1 MKEIFKII
9 RDVELYSHNVIAS
22 ILEDGVVS
30 KTLISGEEIVHS
42 TGELGFMKNHLKDFA
57 DIHETGVYEMDG
69 KEVYCEVMESVPEL
83 IVCGAGHVGLAC
95 IKAGKLIEMK
105 VTCYED
111 RPEFAEMAREAGAD
125 VVIEGNVAENLK
137 SLKGGKDVFIITMMR
152 AHALDQMNLE
162 VLLPLESA
170 YIGMLGSDKKVN
182 AIKSNLDAK
191 GFDLSLFAKLN
202 TPIGLDINAQTPE
215 EIAIAIIGQIIQAKN
230 AEVQHGKAMT
240 DEMLEAIIGSK
251 SPSILATLVRKKDAS
266 PRDPGTKMVINPDGS
281 KVGTIGGGLAEAE
294 TIKLAV
300 ELMSDPEFKTCVRTV
315 GEGKIKEE
323 LSGMVCSGVID
334 VLFERI

>member
-1 MKEIFKII
+1 MKELFKVV
-9 RDVELYSHNVIAS
+9 RDVELYSHSVIAT
-22 ILEDGVVS
+22 ILEDGAAT
-30 KTLISGEEIVHS
+30 KTLFSGPEIVVC
-42 TGELGFMKNHLKDFA
+42 GGNLKFMKEHQAEIVNVRK
-57 DIHETGVYEMDG
+57 TGIFSFGG
-69 KEVYCEVMESVPEL
+69 KEVYCEVIENVPEL

-125 VVIEGNVAENLK
+125 VVIEGNVAENLRL
-137 SLKGGKDVFIITMMR
+137 LKGGEDVYIVTMMR

-182 AIKSNLDAK
+182 AIKGNLDAK
-191 GFDLSLFAKLN
+191 GFDLSLFDKLN

-230 AEVQHGKAMT
+230 AETQHGKAMT
-240 DEMLEAIIGSK
+240 EELLEAVIGSK

-300 ELMSDPEFKTCVRTV
+300 ELMADPEFRTCVRTV

>member
-1 MKEIFKII
+1 MKDLFKVL
-9 RDVELYSHNVIAS
+9 RDVELYSHSVIAT
-22 ILEDGVVS
+22 ILEDGPET
-30 KTLISGEEIVHS
+30 KTLFSGPEIVVC
-42 TGELGFMKNHLKDFA
+42 GGNLKFMKEYQAEIVNVRKTGIYDF
-57 DIHETGVYEMDG
+57 GG
-69 KEVYCEVMESVPEL
+69 KEVFCEVVETVPDL
-83 IVCGAGHVGLAC
+83 VVCGAGHVGLAC
-95 IKAGKLIEMK
+95 IRAGKLIEMK

-111 RPEFAEMAREAGAD
+111 RSEFAEMARQAGAD
-125 VVIEGNVAENLK
+125 VVIEGPVAENLK
-137 SLKGGKDVFIITMMR
+137 SLKGGKDVYIVTMMR

-182 AIKSNLDAK
+182 AIKGNLDAK
-191 GFDLSLFAKLN
+191 GFDLSLFGKLN

-240 DEMLEAIIGSK
+240 DELLEAVIGSK

-300 ELMSDPEFKTCVRTV
+300 ELMADPEFGTCIRTV